1 MPNLIILP
9 STEKTT
15 RSLSLRPLL
24 NIIMLMESIDVNI
37 EELWPRVFVP
47 KPINNPISRGGR
59 GNCRFYW
66 WADVGMS
73 KCQVKLIIWWRR
85 TYQLQLFQI
94 IYPKVKSRSAIK
106 IKKVKNYWVEQVHCW
121 LNVVLLQFFMR
132 RFENIWEC
140 QGRKKRGFLGCPQPT
155 KVFVWKVM

>member
-1 MPNLIILP
+1 MRNRHFLQRKQQEVCHCVLCWILLCFP
-9 STEKTT
+9 KVSMST
-15 RSLSLRPLL
+15 L
-24 NIIMLMESIDVNI
+24 I

-59 GNCRFYW
+59 SNCRFYW

-121 LNVVLLQFFMR
+121 LNVVLLQFLCVVLK
-132 RFENIWEC
+132 RFESAKV
-140 QGRKKRGFLGCPQPT
+140 GRKEDFLVLPSRRKFLSEKWCN
-155 KVFVWKVM
+155 